1 MLANDSS
8 FGRGCG
14 FLAQAWPVKSRWE
27 YAAHVAAALVVVGL
41 LVPVTLGQ
49 LGAAYGWPR
58 GLALGVTGAIFLFV
72 APLYF
77 AKAWEFARRR
87 TAAKRHGFTIAGMNV
102 NYDAMRTSIL
112 VTGVTGSSKTAG
124 VLMPALQQLFQ
135 TYNEESDDEL
145 SKNEFQKIGAFI
157 PEVKGDLV
165 DGCIYLAHE
174 AGRCVSRD
182 VLIISPSCRIPV
194 IRYRDER
201 GRLWFLSGR
210 GGAGGSDAGE
220 ILPRL
225 HFPAGH
231 HRAGRLVP
239 NNVFEAPAEIQA
251 VLSELAKMAVTLGE
265 RRPRF
270 LGWRWEGPR
279 LRRVSHTVARDQ
291 QVASLDAEG
300 RQIFA
305 EAPLTL
311 TVDGVLYVDNGIHY
325 NLVDPLLPAAE
336 AAERITRLASMSRGS
351 GSRGENDYFY
361 EQGRKVIAACISL
374 HRAAERTH
382 CTAIDIVRLATQDQR
397 LTAALARLGERI
409 KLLREEAKAC
419 RDEDAR
425 NDIMR
430 RQIAPLEDLTLFFRD
445 EWQKMVADG
454 KTANI
459 IKSTISGA
467 FDVFLQDP
475 NLAETFCQPSTFS
488 FEDIV
493 QSGKIIGLVPG
504 DRYEQLGRLLGT
516 ACKSDFQSAML
527 ARNSRPDLNSTRLA
541 LAFTDECHK
550 YIISGSSTAGDPYFM
565 NLSRSNNVVNF
576 CATQSYAW
584 IIEVI
589 GREAANVY
597 ISAFGVQFWLQQT
610 DPETCKRASEIC
622 GMVTREK
629 VSADHN
635 IDLGGLLGTLSNG
648 RGLTVRHRLSNE
660 EKDRYRPEDFAHLN
674 VGDIVAYNKGC
685 EGKVAKVRK
694 GKSNY
699 IFCTEKP
706 RGVTAVNA
714 RVREYYREIIENLS
728 HERGQD
734 ARWDCQPRPA
744 ENAPPATAPAKM
756 LTVVS
761 ATASD
766 RAATLPTAPAPANSV
781 IESPVMPRPAYKSV
795 LPLTPGFAIS
805 PRPVL
810 EVSVATPA
818 PAAPSSSPPAPPSI
832 SSVNDGDGGENA
844 LTPAQVERER
854 DLFAAYLGNLD
865 AAVGEMSNVEP
876 RGLAVV
882 LEEARRQAKKSDKP
896 DAAFGETLSLGL
908 DGMASDER
916 PPEREIAAA
925 IPPDAPGII
934 PVGGLAVHVA
944 ETARQARAQEE
955 AGATA
960 RRRAT
965 AERPRPEPGA
975 VDLKTMR
982 DLVS

>member
-1 MLANDSS
+1 MTSMPGTN
-8 FGRGCG
+8 
-14 FLAQAWPVKSRWE
+14 LAQPSNLTALAREWPEKSRWVFGV
-27 YAAHVAAALVVVGL
+27 HVIGAVFVVGVLTPMTLGELAEIYRWPQGLAGGVTAALFG
-41 LVPVTLGQ
+41 
-49 LGAAYGWPR
+49 
-58 GLALGVTGAIFLFV
+58 FV
-72 APLYF
+72 APLYV
-77 AKAWEFARRR
+77 AKGIELLGRRSATR
-87 TAAKRHGFTIAGMNV
+87 RHGFTIAGMHV
-102 NYDAMRTSIL
+102 DYDAMRTSIL

-135 TYNEESDDEL
+135 IYNEETDDEL

-182 VLIISPSCRIPV
+182 VLIITPSCRIPV
-194 IRYRDER
+194 VRYKDER
-201 GRLWFLSGR
+201 GWRWFLSGR

-239 NNVFEAPAEIQA
+239 NNVFESPSEMEV
-251 VLSELAKMAVTLGE
+251 VLPDLAKIAVPLCD

-270 LGWRWEGPR
+270 VGWRWEGAR
-279 LRRVSHTVARDQ
+279 LRRVSHTVSRGEHAP
-291 QVASLDAEG
+291 LNDAEN
-300 RQIFA
+300 RPIYA
-305 EAPLTL
+305 EPPQAL
-311 TVDGVLYVDNGIHY
+311 TVDGVVYVDNGIHY

-336 AAERITRLASMSRGS
+336 AAERITRLATMSRGS
-351 GSRGENDYFY
+351 GHRGENDYFY
-361 EQGRKVIAACISL
+361 EQGRKIIAACISL
-374 HRAAERTH
+374 HRASERAQ

-397 LTAALARLGERI
+397 LTAALARLGEKI
-409 KLLREEAKAC
+409 KLLREEANAC

-425 NDIMR
+425 NDILR
-430 RQIAPLEDLTLFFRD
+430 RQIMPLEDLVLFFRD

-467 FDVFLQDP
+467 FDVFMQDP

-516 ACKSDFQSAML
+516 ACKGDFQSAML
-527 ARNSRPDLNSTRLA
+527 ARNSRPDLNSARLA
-541 LAFTDECHK
+541 LSFTDECHK

-629 VSADHN
+629 ITADHN
-635 IDLGGLLGTLSNG
+635 IDFGGLLGTLSNG
-648 RGLTVRHRLSNE
+648 RGMVVRHRLSNE

-694 GKSNY
+694 GKSKY

-706 RGVTAVNA
+706 RGVAEVNA
-714 RVREYYREIIENLS
+714 RVREYYREILENLT
-728 HERGQD
+728 HQRGQ
-734 ARWDCQPRPA
+734 ARRWDNVPMTMSSFADAKTEAPRTGAAAQPVSQA
-744 ENAPPATAPAKM
+744 VTNNATTTPP
-756 LTVVS
+756 LQ
-761 ATASD
+761 
-766 RAATLPTAPAPANSV
+766 
-781 IESPVMPRPAYKSV
+781 RPAYKSV
-795 LPLTPGFAIS
+795 LPLTPNFSIV
-805 PRPVL
+805 PRPVV
-810 EVSVATPA
+810 EVSAVTEP
-818 PAAPSSSPPAPPSI
+818 SPPKVSEPPSTPPI
-832 SSVNDGDGGENA
+832 ATIGEGA
-844 LTPAQVERER
+844 DDDESLTPAQVEKERE
-854 DLFAAYLGNLD
+854 AYQKYVGNLD
-865 AAVGEMSNVEP
+865 ASVGEMSKVEP

-882 LEEARRQAKKSDKP
+882 LEEARRQAQKGP
-896 DAAFGETLSLGL
+896 RPAEWFGETLSLGL
-908 DGMASDER
+908 EGIASNEPSAPVRKISDVA
-916 PPEREIAAA
+916 PES
-925 IPPDAPGII
+925 P
-934 PVGGLAVHVA
+934 GLARTGDLASQIADHAQQSQAQA
-944 ETARQARAQEE
+944 ESSA
-955 AGATA
+955 AT
-960 RRRAT
+960 RRRSSAD
-965 AERPRPEPGA
+965 RPKPESGA
-975 VDLKTMR
+975 FDLKTMR
-982 DLVS
+982 DLIS

>member
-1 MLANDSS
+1 MRTNDLIAGRS
-8 FGRGCG
+8 FGV
-14 FLAQAWPVKSRWE
+14 LAQAWPLKSRWV
-27 YAAHVAAALVVVGL
+27 YAAHVAAALAIVGL
-41 LVPVTLGQ
+41 LIPVTLAQ
-49 LGAAYGWPR
+49 LGAVYGWPR
-58 GLALGVTGAIFLFV
+58 GLAFWATGAVLLSV

-77 AKAWEFARRR
+77 AKAWELVGRR
-87 TAAKRHGFTIAGMNV
+87 TVAKRHGFTIAGMNV

-135 TYNEESDDEL
+135 TYNEETDDEL

-182 VLIISPSCRIPV
+182 VMIVSPSCRIPV
-194 IRYRDER
+194 IRYRDEH

-225 HFPAGH
+225 HFPIGH

-239 NNVFEAPAEIQA
+239 SNVFESPAEIQA
-251 VLSELAKMAVTLGE
+251 VLPELAKMAVTLGE

-291 QVASLDAEG
+291 PVASLDAEG
-300 RQIFA
+300 RPILS

-374 HRAAERTH
+374 HRASERTQ

-409 KLLREEAKAC
+409 KILREEAKAC

-425 NDIMR
+425 NDILR

-527 ARNSRPDLNSTRLA
+527 ARNSRPDLNSARLA
-541 LAFTDECHK
+541 LSFTDECHK

-635 IDLGGLLGTLSNG
+635 IDFGGLLGTLSNG
-648 RGLTVRHRLSNE
+648 RGMTVRHRLNNE

-706 RGVTAVNA
+706 RGVAAVNA
-714 RVREYYREIIENLS
+714 RVREYYREILENLS

-744 ENAPPATAPAKM
+744 ETAPPATAPAIAP
-756 LTVVS
+756 TAASGS
-761 ATASD
+761 APNS
-766 RAATLPTAPAPANSV
+766 PSAPAPANSAT
-781 IESPVMPRPAYKSV
+781 ESPVIPRPAYKSV
-795 LPLTPGFAIS
+795 LPLTPGFAIA

-818 PAAPSSSPPAPPSI
+818 LAAQSSRPPAPPPTSEK
-832 SSVNDGDGGENA
+832 DEGDGGENS
-844 LTPAQVERER
+844 LTPVQVERER

-865 AAVGEMSNVEP
+865 AAVGEMSTVEP

-882 LEEARRQAKKSDKP
+882 LEEARRQAQKSDKP
-896 DAAFGETLSLGL
+896 AAAFGETLSLGL

-916 PPEREIAAA
+916 PPERELVAAVS
-925 IPPDAPGII
+925 PDAPGLI
-934 PVGGLAVHVA
+934 PAGGLALHVA
-944 ETARQARAQEE
+944 ETARQARAREE
-955 AGATA
+955 AGAAA

-965 AERPRPEPGA
+965 AERPRPEAGA
-975 VDLKTMR
+975 FDLKTMR

>member
-1 MLANDSS
+1 MA
-8 FGRGCG
+8 G
-14 FLAQAWPVKSRWE
+14 AWPLQSRWA
-27 YAAHVAAALVVVGL
+27 YAVHVAVALMVVGGL
-41 LVPVTLGQ
+41 TPVTLEQ
-49 LGAAYGWPR
+49 LGATYGWSR
-58 GLALGVTGAIFLFV
+58 GFVGWVAGAIFVFV
-72 APLYF
+72 APLYV
-77 AKAWEFARRR
+77 AKAWELASRR
-87 TAAKRHGFTIAGMNV
+87 TVAKRHGFTIAGMNV

-135 TYNEESDDEL
+135 TYNEETDDEL

-182 VLIISPSCRIPV
+182 VLIVSPSCRIPV

-201 GRLWFLSGR
+201 GRFWFLSGR
-210 GGAGGSDAGE
+210 GCAGGSEAGE

-231 HRAGRLVP
+231 HRVGRLVP
-239 NNVFEAPAEIQA
+239 NNVFETPTEIQA
-251 VLSELAKMAVTLGE
+251 VLPELAKMAVALGE

-270 LGWRWEGPR
+270 LGWRWEGSR

-291 QVASLDAEG
+291 QVASLDTEG
-300 RQIFA
+300 RPIFA
-305 EAPLTL
+305 EQPLTL

-374 HRAAERTH
+374 HRASDRTQ

-409 KLLREEAKAC
+409 KILREEAKAC

-425 NDIMR
+425 NDILR

-493 QSGKIIGLVPG
+493 QAGKIIGLVPG

-527 ARNSRPDLNSTRLA
+527 SRNSRPDLNSARLA
-541 LAFTDECHK
+541 LSFTDECHK

-648 RGLTVRHRLSNE
+648 RGLVVRHRLSNE

-685 EGKVAKVRK
+685 EGKIAKVRK
-694 GKSNY
+694 GKSHY

-714 RVREYYREIIENLS
+714 RVREYYREILENLS

-734 ARWDCQPRPA
+734 RRWDCQPDLPEKA
-744 ENAPPATAPAKM
+744 ATTMAPVAASGIASTLPITPTPTSTAP
-756 LTVVS
+756 
-761 ATASD
+761 
-766 RAATLPTAPAPANSV
+766 
-781 IESPVMPRPAYKSV
+781 ESPLMPRPAYKSV
-795 LPLTPGFAIS
+795 LPLTPGFAIT
-805 PRPVL
+805 PRAVL
-810 EVSVATPA
+810 EVNVATPA
-818 PAAPSSSPPAPPSI
+818 PATQSSSPPAPPPASK
-832 SSVNDGDGGENA
+832 SRDGEGGESA

-854 DLFAAYLGNLD
+854 DLFATYLGNLD
-865 AAVGEMSNVEP
+865 TAVGEMSNVEP

-882 LEEARRQAKKSDKP
+882 FEEARRQAQKSEKP
-896 DAAFGETLSLGL
+896 DVTFGETLSLGL

-916 PPEREIAAA
+916 PPEREMTAAV
-925 IPPDAPGII
+925 PPDASGLI
-934 PVGGLAVHVA
+934 PAGGLAVHVA
-944 ETARQARAQEE
+944 ENARQARAQEE
-955 AGATA
+955 AGAIA

-965 AERPRPEPGA
+965 AERPRPEAGA
-975 VDLKTMR
+975 FDLKTMR